1 MRKRNANQQRTADGA
16 DHLKSAARAAGFGL
30 FEMLGTLLSIGL
42 LVCLSQGCGK
52 SESPAADAEPFK
64 AAIAQY
70 LEEKSMAMALKTIKA
85 GPTIE
90 GKTATLT
97 ASLQHATIPGP
108 AVTWKFR
115 FEQNADGT
123 WKAVG
128 HE

>member
-1 MRKRNANQQRTADGA
+1 MKKRNADQQRTADGA
-16 DHLKSAARAAGFGL
+16 EGLKSAGRAVGFRL
-30 FEMLGTLLSIGL
+30 FEMLGALLFIGL
-42 LVCLSQGCGK
+42 FVCLSQGCGK
-52 SESPAADAEPFK
+52 SEIPTADAEPFK
-64 AAIAQY
+64 AAIAEY
-70 LEEKSMAMALKTIKA
+70 LEQKNMAMALKTIKA

-115 FEQNADGT
+115 FEQSADGT

>member
-1 MRKRNANQQRTADGA
+1 MKKRNAHQQRTADGA
-16 DHLKSAARAAGFGL
+16 EDLKSAGRAAGFRHFETLGAFLLIGL
-30 FEMLGTLLSIGL
+30 F
-42 LVCLSQGCGK
+42 VCLFQGCSK
-52 SESPAADAEPFK
+52 SASPTADAEPFK
-64 AAIAQY
+64 AAIAEY
-70 LEEKSMAMALKTIKA
+70 LEQKNMAMALKTIKA
-85 GPTIE
+85 GPTVE

-115 FEQNADGT
+115 FGQSADGT

>member
-16 DHLKSAARAAGFGL
+16 DHLKSAGRAAGFHLCELLCAVLLIGL
-30 FEMLGTLLSIGL
+30 F
-42 LVCLSQGCGK
+42 VCLSQGCGK

-90 GKTATLT
+90 GKTAALT

>member
-1 MRKRNANQQRTADGA
+1 MRKRNANQQRTAEAA
-16 DHLKSAARAAGFGL
+16 DHLKSAGRAAGFQLCELLCAVLLIGL
-30 FEMLGTLLSIGL
+30 F
-42 LVCLSQGCGK
+42 VCLSQGCGK
-52 SESPAADAEPFK
+52 SESPAADADPFK